1 MQKIINKKSAFWIIS
16 LICITIWSVIEPK
29 DLFTW
34 FLESVPVFM
43 GAVILIYSYRNF
55 PLTPLLYYLLFMHAV
70 ILLIGA
76 HYTYAEVP
84 LFDHI
89 AQMFGHTRNNYDNVG
104 HFVQGFVPA
113 MIAREI
119 LLRMTPIKQGKIL
132 KIIIISVALAIS
144 ATYELIEWAV
154 AEMTGESAEAFLG
167 TQGDVWDTQKDMAFA
182 LTGAI
187 FALLTLTKLH
197 NKQLENTK

>member
-1 MQKIINKKSAFWIIS
+1 M
-16 LICITIWSVIEPK
+16 ICITIWSVIEPK

-34 FLESVPVFM
+34 FLESAPVFI
-43 GAVILIYSYRNF
+43 GALIIIYSYRTF

-70 ILLIGA
+70 ILLVGA

-89 AQMFGHTRNNYDNVG
+89 AQMLGHERNNYDKVG

-119 LLRMTPIKQGKIL
+119 LLRMTLIKKGTIL

-154 AEMTGESAEAFLG
+154 AGMTGESAEAFLG

-182 LTGAI
+182 LAGAI
-187 FALLTLTKLH
+187 FALLTLTRLH

>member
-1 MQKIINKKSAFWIIS
+1 MDIINRKSIFWIIS
-16 LICITIWSVIEPK
+16 LICVIIWSVIEPK

-34 FLESVPVFM
+34 FLESVPVFI
-43 GAVILIYSYRNF
+43 GALILIYTYRAF
-55 PLTPLLYYLLFMHAV
+55 PLTPLLYYLIFLHAV
-70 ILLIGA
+70 ILLVGA

-84 LFDHI
+84 LFDYI
-89 AQMFGHTRNNYDNVG
+89 AQTFGHTRNNYDKVG

-119 LLRMTPIKQGKIL
+119 LLRMTPIKQGTIL

-144 ATYELIEWAV
+144 AAYELIEWLV
-154 AEMTGESAEAFLG
+154 AEMSGESAESFLG
-167 TQGDVWDTQKDMAFA
+167 TQGDIWDTQKDMAFA

-197 NKQLENTK
+197 NKQLENIK